1 MLDGVELIGDGSV
14 ADMLWARP
22 SATVLGIDV
31 PHVIGSSAAIQASAA
46 ARVSLRIP
54 PRDRRPRGDRTR

>member
-1 MLDGVELIGDGSV
+1 MGDGSV

-31 PHVIGSSAAIQASAA
+31 PHVIGSSAAT
-46 ARVSLRIP
+46 R
-54 PRDRRPRGDRTR
+54 RRPRRG